1 MRGTMARHALL
12 LALAL
17 LPCAILPPRCA
28 AVAEPSGA
36 AALVDEAGPPEAVAC
51 PAAQH
56 GHRRANDAAETMRR
70 DGELALAF
78 ACYGHALEVRPGFA
92 PALYGRGLVSLAMRR
107 FASARAFLQQAVA
120 AWPEYSDAWTALGE
134 AYATG
139 GGSNRETAAASFK
152 KVRRKG
158 LVSLS
163 RSVTGWSRRAL
174 SRLLVKLGAA
184 PAAARDRPAGRPRP
198 SGPWARLLQGVETP
212 PPGR

>member
-139 GGSNRETAAASFK
+139 GGPTARP
-152 KVRRKG
+152 RR
-158 LVSLS
+158 
-163 RSVTGWSRRAL
+163 RASRRCGG
-174 SRLLVKLGAA
+174 KGLGAA